1 MGLVKLINFQ
11 IGYNSTKPKN
21 VLFIN
26 AGIHAREW
34 VAPATALY
42 TIRSLVTDPS
52 YTSIQQA
59 IVVAVSECGA
69 RNVLRLGKAAT
80 ALTQTGISPSIGASR
95 GLPETP
101 ARKTYI
107 NVTLVTFTGCLE
119 AVYDYLEVIR
129 AENQRA

>member
-1 MGLVKLINFQ
+1 MFCSSTLEFTHESGSPRPPRSTPSAVWSQ
-11 IGYNSTKPKN
+11 IRATRVFNRQSVSSSPGSQILMAMNS
-21 VLFIN
+21 
-26 AGIHAREW
+26 
-34 VAPATALY
+34 
-42 TIRSLVTDPS
+42 
-52 YTSIQQA
+52 
-59 IVVAVSECGA
+59 VVAVSECGA